1 MPAATTKTPIF
12 DRLSVLNDPIRCRSL
27 LVLERQELTVS
38 ELCTVLQLP
47 QSTASRHLKV
57 LSDDGW
63 TVARRDG
70 TSRRYAMPMADLE
83 TDARRLWALIREH
96 LLDTPAAV
104 QDRQRLEG
112 VLAARRTRSQ
122 EFFSTTAG
130 AWAQLRREMFGP
142 SFDLHGLLGLLDDRR
157 QVADLGCGTGQ
168 VTEYLA
174 PFVDRVIAVDDSPAM
189 LEAARMRLAAVA
201 NAEVRQGQLEA
212 LPIEDG
218 AMDAA
223 TLVLVL
229 HHLPEPARALAE
241 AARILRP
248 GGRLL
253 ILDMLPHDREEYR
266 QSMGHVW
273 LGFSEEQLNRWL
285 AAAGF
290 HPARVRPL
298 PAAPEARGPMLFAA
312 TAGRSTSPA
321 PSVQAVSQVVNQAGT
336 PARQREKATL

>member
-1 MPAATTKTPIF
+1 MISVETRAVTATMTTKTPIF
-12 DRLSVLNDPIRCRSL
+12 DRLSVLADPIRCRLL

-38 ELCTVLQLP
+38 ELCSVLQLP

-70 TSRRYAMPMADLE
+70 TSRRYTMPVAELATE
-83 TDARRLWALIREH
+83 ARRLWALIREQ
-96 LLDTPAAV
+96 LLDAPAAV

-122 EFFSTTAG
+122 EFFSSTAG
-130 AWAQLRREMFGP
+130 GWAQMRHEMFGP
-142 SFDLHGLLGLLDDRR
+142 TFDLYGLLALLDDRW

-168 VTEYLA
+168 VTQYLA
-174 PFVDRVIAVDDSPAM
+174 PFVRRVVAVDDSPAM
-189 LEAARMRLAAVA
+189 LEAARTRLAGVE
-201 NAEVRQGQLEA
+201 NAEVRRGQLEA
-212 LPIEDG
+212 VPLADG
-218 AMDAA
+218 EMDAA

-229 HHLPEPARALAE
+229 HHLPEPERALAE

-253 ILDMLPHDREEYR
+253 LIDMLPHDREEYR

-273 LGFSEEQLNRWL
+273 LGFEDEQLARWFE
-285 AAAGF
+285 AAGF
-290 HPARVRPL
+290 HAPVVRPL
-298 PAAPEARGPMLFAA
+298 PADPEAKGPMLFAA
-312 TAGRSTSPA
+312 GAGRSTA
-321 PSVQAVSQVVNQAGT
+321 PISQAID
-336 PARQREKATL
+336 KATA